1 MNLATMIGPPEPVAL
16 KGTLVYDAAKYLQLQ
31 LCQHS
36 TVEGKLSVLR
46 KHLFGGDDLRLR
58 TLEVF
63 GVSTCI
69 RDFVEWVSAVEIE
82 VNWDWWEIGGKFL
95 MGTDYSVLFIWDK
108 SIRVRTGLYLTK
120 YEFYKLLLGEI

>member
-1 MNLATMIGPPEPVAL
+1 MNLATMSGPPEPVAL

-36 TVEGKLSVLR
+36 TVEVKLSVLR

-82 VNWDWWEIGGKFL
+82 VNWDWWQIVGKNETL
-95 MGTDYSVLFIWDK
+95 DYSVLFIWDK